1 MQKRLQATITA
12 CALALALGAEASAA
26 DLPKATQ
33 KVLAELKLDSSLMNG
48 LDAELKVPQA
58 WLDGAAKEKEV
69 VILGTW
75 PNKQFRVMAAPFRE
89 RYPFI
94 KLNYHRTGT
103 SGRGLKVIIALREGR
118 VIADVLTSIADAF
131 LEFDKMKA
139 LADLRELPG
148 IKNVPSSYVSHDGT
162 WVSHKLSYRCMSY
175 NTKQIKKADLPQT
188 WDDLLTNPRWRNG
201 KLAVSNHPNA
211 WLLGLWSQLGEKWGE
226 DFTRRL
232 FLDVK
237 PQQRKEGMSA
247 ATALT
252 VAGELYANIPGPE
265 WQVQRYI
272 DRGAPVAYHCPEP
285 VPITLSQIVMLE
297 KSQNKNGARLFI
309 NWILSREGQLLQYYD
324 SYVIPVHTA
333 LQQPRFVSVFDSIK
347 GKKLSVRD
355 DVILGSAMHK
365 KLVKMWNG
373 YWTSP
378 VGKGRKKRRGKKGR
392 GKKKQ

>member
-1 MQKRLQATITA
+1 MHGKLLASVTA
-12 CALALALGAEASAA
+12 FALTLALGAEASAA

-33 KVLAELKLDSSLMNG
+33 KVLAELKLDASLMKG
-48 LDAELKVPQA
+48 LDAELKVPKA

-75 PNKQFRVMAAPFRE
+75 PNKHFRTMAAPFRE
-89 RYPFI
+89 RYPFV

-103 SGRGLKVIIALREGR
+103 SGRGLKVVIALREGR

-131 LEFDKMKA
+131 LQFDKMKA

-148 IKNVPSSYVSHDGT
+148 IKNVPSNYVSHDGT
-162 WVSHKLSYRCMSY
+162 WVSHKLSYRCMGY
-175 NTKQIKKADLPQT
+175 NPNHVKKADLPKT
-188 WDDLLTNPRWRNG
+188 WDDLLDNPRWHGG

-226 DFTRRL
+226 NFTRRL
-232 FLDVK
+232 FLEVK

-252 VAGELYANIPGPE
+252 VAGELYANIPAPE

-272 DRGAPVAYHCPEP
+272 DKGAPVAYHCPTP
-285 VPITLSQIVMLE
+285 VPITLSQIVMLK
-297 KSQNKNGARLFI
+297 KSPHKNGARLFI
-309 NWILSREGQLLQYYD
+309 NWVLSREGQLLQYYK
-324 SYVIPVHTA
+324 SYVIPVHKA
-333 LQQPRFVSVFDSIK
+333 LQQPRFVSIFDSVK
-347 GKKLSVRD
+347 GKKLSVRND
-355 DVILGSAMHK
+355 TILGSAMHK
-365 KLVKMWNG
+365 RLVKTWNG

-378 VGKGRKKRRGKKGR
+378 VGKGRKKGR